1 MISSLPLRPCLYS
14 MFGRDSGVIPCSEC
28 YWRTAK
34 QKCTAVQ
41 EFQNC
46 SPLLFWGIFQRENW
60 LILGTSLYCHPFS
73 PWLLSCVSDPA
84 CRVQRCLH
92 LPVLHTGC
100 STKIL
105 VFHSPINSV
114 LFLWFWCFLQ
124 SCLPFIGGHWTR
136 SDHHTSEMQTFCES
150 SGLADN
156 YSERQGSM
164 KARVAIVL
172 YGYV

>member
-1 MISSLPLRPCLYS
+1 

-114 LFLWFWCFLQ
+114 FFFFCGSDL
-124 SCLPFIGGHWTR
+124 SCRAACLLLVDTEPGVIIIHLKCKHFANHLGWLIITLKGR
-136 SDHHTSEMQTFCES
+136 E
-150 SGLADN
+150 A
-156 YSERQGSM
+156 
-164 KARVAIVL
+164 
-172 YGYV
+172 